1 MINVK
6 DYILPSCFFLL
17 LVFINKTNLYGFLL
31 LVASLTVYFK
41 NPKITIIL
49 LFLWTI
55 LILKKSYE
63 AFQTEAKVNTEVTTP
78 SIPTTTISNKSSYKI
93 FAKIKN
99 QNEKFPFIIRN
110 NNTFND
116 IRQMLETITGINL
129 KMYNIGFK
137 ITAENGDEIT
147 YYLND
152 TESNQIISWWNKY
165 IETENKKA
173 NPTNTPNINVNPIQ
187 SSKLE
192 FRHKYKLPRLRD
204 GFDFIFNKITSQDRL
219 IFLFKNLT
227 LLSDNELIRN
237 ILFENNI
244 DTPDKLAKLED
255 QKVLNSTG
263 LKNIRN
269 FGFIFPIPGFEDTRI
284 IKLIKSNPDME
295 LTRKEN
301 TIKKLEELR
310 ENLSFV
316 EQEGF
321 DFYKGIS
328 PINDKYYVMLDI
340 IGINKLFAVE
350 TILEIINSDT
360 FQNVETLKELNYIA
374 LMFKLNNILD
384 DVGLKDTGEAWK
396 LRGLQTLAKFYN
408 TKFGPTNEILNKYN
422 IKTLATSKLYNKKIE
437 LDKSLTLDFDLINL
451 SNSVNQTKEFRDK
464 TYENEVKKQKNIEF
478 EKLGKINNAVNI
490 YEQQRNKNTE
500 IIEIDKLEKMMANVG
515 LDIINELVEL
525 FGVNGDESFQNY
537 IEMSD
542 AGLMSEESNKF
553 MLYKYLYTFKQI
565 AIILTKEGRMFYVG
579 FFMLII
585 SILVYFI
592 EISK

>member
-6 DYILPSCFFLL
+6 DYILPICFFLL

-31 LVASLTVYFK
+31 LVVSLTVYFK

-63 AFQTEAKVNTEVTTP
+63 AFQTNDTVTTL
-78 SIPTTTISNKSSYKI
+78 SIPTTTINNKTSYKI

-116 IRQMLETITGINL
+116 IRQMLETITDINL

-152 TESNQIISWWNKY
+152 TESNQIISWWNNY
-165 IETENKKA
+165 VEDENKIA
-173 NPTNTPNINVNPIQ
+173 ENAVGDNSTNTTNPIQ
-187 SSKLE
+187 ASKIE
-192 FRHKYKLPRLRD
+192 FRRKYKLPKLRD
-204 GFDFIFNKITSQDRL
+204 GFDFIFNKITPQDRL

-227 LLSDNELIRN
+227 LVSDNELIRN
-237 ILFENNI
+237 ILFSNKI

-255 QKVLNSTG
+255 QKVLNYTG

-269 FGFIFPIPGFEDTRI
+269 FGFIFPIPGFEDNRI

-310 ENLSFV
+310 EKLSV
-316 EQEGF
+316 IEQNGL

-350 TILEIINSDT
+350 TILEIINSEN
-360 FQNVETLKELNYIA
+360 FQNVETIKELNYIV

-384 DVGLKDTGEAWK
+384 DVGLKDTGESWK

-408 TKFGPTNEILNKYN
+408 TKFGPTNEILNKYD
-422 IKTLATSKLYNKKIE
+422 IKTLATSELYNKKIE
-437 LDKSLTLDFDLINL
+437 LDKSLSLDFDLINL

-464 TYENEVKKQKNIEF
+464 TYENEVTKQKNIEF

-537 IEMSD
+537 IELSD
-542 AGLMSEESNKF
+542 IGLMSEESNKF

-565 AIILTKEGRMFYVG
+565 AIILTKDGRMFYVG